1 MGLRYSIYIENPL
14 SSPSSSYKSINDP
27 LFHSQHRSQKN
38 VSFITYGCRHC
49 KTHLSSSFQIISRD
63 YRGRTGT
70 AYLMNKVVNVV
81 EGKVEQR
88 RMLNGDYLVCDI
100 LCHWC
105 KSWKTFVNVLDV
117 FLCLLSSTSRLLVL
131 FSVWFFLRIWSF
143 FLLFWLGIFL
153 FVFHY
158 WSGLIGFWFGPV
170 VFK

>member
-1 MGLRYSIYIENPL
+1 MGLRSSIYIENPL

-88 RMLNGDYLVCDI
+88 RMLTGDYLVCDI

-105 KSWKTFVNVLDV
+105 KRNVGWKYLQ
-117 FLCLLSSTSRLLVL
+117 SSNDDQQYKEGKFILELKNICKCT
-131 FSVWFFLRIWSF
+131 
-143 FLLFWLGIFL
+143 
-153 FVFHY
+153 
-158 WSGLIGFWFGPV
+158 
-170 VFK
+170 